1 MTLPPLPQLMQPLTF
16 LGEQVRFQT
25 RAVSRIPAAVRKHRG
40 EVLNLLAVVSFGR
53 GAMALIGGTVVTV
66 GFLTA
71 FTGVELGIQGYT
83 QLSDIGVASLSGFV
97 SAYVNTRLAAPFMA
111 GIALIA
117 TVGAGFTAQLG
128 AMRVSE
134 EIDALEA
141 MGIPSI
147 TYLVSSRLIAGLLAI
162 LPLYAIGLVASYL
175 GTRLV
180 VTLIYGQSAGSYD
193 HYFYSFLSDRDIL
206 ASFVEVAVGA
216 IVIMGIHC
224 YYGYFA
230 TGGPAGVGRAV
241 GRAVRLS
248 LIAVLFTDLLLSL
261 ALYGSSDTL
270 HISG

>member
-1 MTLPPLPQLMQPLTF
+1 MTDLLQPLTF
-16 LGEQVRFQT
+16 LGDQVRFQAKAIAKVPT
-25 RAVSRIPAAVRKHRG
+25 AVRRHHR
-40 EVLNLLAVVSFGR
+40 EVLSLVALVSFGR
-53 GAMALIGGTVVTV
+53 GAMAMIGGTVVTV

-83 QLSDIGVASLSGFV
+83 QLSDIGVSVLSGFV
-97 SAYVNTRLAAPFMA
+97 SAYINTRLAAPFMA

-134 EIDALEA
+134 EIDALES
-141 MGIPSI
+141 MGVPSMG
-147 TYLVSSRLIAGLLAI
+147 YLVSTRIVAGLLAI
-162 LPLYAIGLVASYL
+162 VPLYAIGLVASYL

-180 VTLIYGQSAGSYD
+180 VTLVYGQSAGTYD
-193 HYFYSFLSDRDIL
+193 HYFYAFLSNRDIL
-206 ASFVEVAVGA
+206 YSFVEVAVGA
-216 IVIMGIHC
+216 VVIMGIHC
-224 YYGYFA
+224 YYGYNA

-248 LIAVLFTDLLLSL
+248 LIAVLFIDLLLSL
-261 ALYGSSDTL
+261 ALYGSAHTV